1 MYKKFIDR
9 IKIIEKERKILSLRW
24 HVIIYRWI
32 ARKKNQSQYFIE
44 NPNSKFKSVI
54 LLLDVMTVPLLN
66 QGF

>member
-32 ARKKNQSQYFIE
+32 ARQKNPSQYSIE

-54 LLLDVMTVPLLN
+54 LLLDVMTLPLLN